1 MRPGRRP
8 ERFADRAAAGAAL
21 VGPVTG
27 WLAAHA
33 DQAGPGVP
41 APVLVVALPRGGVPV
56 AVPVARAVNAP
67 LDVLLVRKIGVPGQP
82 ELAMGAVAALA
93 ASAAVSGSPEGAAA
107 GDPAPEPTGPTGPT
121 EGARPGEA
129 VEAVEAVEV
138 VRNEVV
144 LDRLRIPE
152 AWFRDGLARELIELR
167 RRMRAYRGDRP
178 PPVIRGRTVVVVD
191 GGLAT
196 GSTMRAAVAAVRRQ
210 HPARVLVAVP
220 VGAADTCAGLR
231 ASPDVDDVVCAWCP
245 VPFGSVGQGYRD
257 FRPTTDDEV
266 RAGLAYDLRG

>member
-107 GDPAPEPTGPTGPT
+107 GDPAPEPTGPT

-191 GGLAT
+191 DGLAT

-245 VPFGSVGQGYRD
+245 VPFGAVGQGYRD